1 MGWCMENCKCHSYL
15 HRHCRT
21 SEIKKS
27 EEKALRVGFTNSLP
41 QAVEATGEVGM
52 EVRMGVGGGRWA
64 GNQARCFFFFPV
76 CNSQRMVPFRH
87 SLPEPDSW
95 ALLLAFASH

>member
-1 MGWCMENCKCHSYL
+1 MENCKCHTYL

-52 EVRMGVGGGRWA
+52 EVRMGVGRGGGQGIRHDVSS
-64 GNQARCFFFFPV
+64 FFLCVIPKGWCLFATVCLNPTRGLFF
-76 CNSQRMVPFRH
+76 
-87 SLPEPDSW
+87 
-95 ALLLAFASH
+95 